1 MFLKALLV
9 GSVFILSG
17 CAATREKAP
26 EASPVTSCCVIRVT
40 NQLATPIELDYTRFS
55 TRQET
60 DQFTHSSSQ
69 SGTLSLS
76 SEKIAAGQQQKAH
89 VSQGTVVKFKYLEP
103 STGQVTATE
112 LKVQDYLDVTVT
124 ATGLQSQATPPG
136 ERPLLAL

>member
-1 MFLKALLV
+1 MFTKALIA
-9 GSVFILSG
+9 GSCLILAG

-26 EASPVTSCCVIRVT
+26 EASPATTCCVIRVT

-60 DQFTHSSSQ
+60 DQFNHSSSQ

-89 VSQGTVVKFKYLEP
+89 VSQGTVVKIKYVQP
-103 STGQVTATE
+103 SSGQVTQTE
-112 LKVQDYLDVTVT
+112 LEVQDYLDVTVT
-124 ATGLQSQATPPG
+124 AEGLQSQATPPA